1 MESPYHFTNYMVVKM
16 RYNKTQCFSLNHVT
30 RQHVLSH
37 AFETSFLLAV
47 WSCHMIKDTTLRLI
61 TIIMSHTVE
70 WLLVVACIELSRVG
84 TDRPAKLNAATTH
97 EQMAQK
103 YQTELTMT
111 FN

>member
-1 MESPYHFTNYMVVKM
+1 MVCHGCTNIFYIST
-16 RYNKTQCFSLNHVT
+16 YFLSN
-30 RQHVLSH
+30 VLSH

-47 WSCHMIKDTTLRLI
+47 WSCHMIKDATLRLI

-70 WLLVVACIELSRVG
+70 WLLVVACIELSSVVG